1 MKHKPKIIVMGSG
14 GHAAVI
20 IDLLESLNYK
30 IIGILS
36 KEAKFKYFLDY
47 PILGDDTLL
56 KTFVGKNILFANGIG
71 VVNNSLNTRQKVFN
85 NLKEYKFKVPVLQH
99 KNAIVSKRAILKEG
113 CQILAGSN
121 IGPNVIIGENTIV
134 NSHTTVEH
142 GSIVAAH
149 CHLAP
154 GSNICGNV
162 NIGENTFVGAG
173 TTIINDLSISKNC
186 LIGAGSLVVK
196 DIKVLGK
203 YYGHPS
209 KKKK

>member
-1 MKHKPKIIVMGSG
+1 MKRKSKIIVLGSG
-14 GHAAVI
+14 GHAAVV
-20 IDLLESLNYK
+20 IDLLEKLNFE

-36 KEAKFKYFLDY
+36 KETKFKFFLDY

-71 VVNNSLNTRQKVFN
+71 VVNNSLNTRKKVFE
-85 NLKEYKFKVPVLQH
+85 NLKRYKFVVPVLQH
-99 KNAIVSKRAILKEG
+99 KNAIVSQRAILKEG
-113 CQILAGSN
+113 SQILAGSN
-121 IGPNVIIGENTIV
+121 IGPNVFIGENTIV
-134 NSHTTVEH
+134 NTNTTVEH
-142 GSIVAAH
+142 GSIVEAH

-162 NIGENTFVGAG
+162 KIGESTFIGAG
-173 TTIINDLSISKNC
+173 STIINDLSVTKNC

-196 DIKVLGK
+196 DIKVIGK

-209 KKKK
+209 KKMK